1 MELINQ
7 YFIETLAMIVVI
19 TSVIIYAIV
28 RKPSIPQETHNE
40 EETKKV
46 EVEEKLIEDSYA
58 PESEKIQEKPI
69 EEEVVPTIKRTK
81 RELQAHGKITKDDF
95 TTFKGT
101 KILIAEDNFINQKVI
116 KGLLADS
123 GIKITMTNDGQEC
136 INALKEDT
144 NFALVLM
151 DAHMPVMDG
160 FQATRHI
167 RKTPEYEHIPVIAL
181 SGDTAADDIRN
192 MMNVGMEEHLE
203 KPLRMDALYDILYMY
218 TTGEEATQ
226 VTKEVKVKEYDIEFD
241 INQGLE
247 ICGGD
252 KEFYLEI
259 LNEFMDNYSRSADKV
274 QEYLNANNSAEAD
287 KLLLD
292 ITGLAANIGADYLN
306 RAALDLKLSIASPD
320 DMAYITALKTFKRT
334 LKHIT
339 ELIQEYIKEN

>member
-1 MELINQ
+1 
-7 YFIETLAMIVVI
+7 
-19 TSVIIYAIV
+19 
-28 RKPSIPQETHNE
+28 
-40 EETKKV
+40 
-46 EVEEKLIEDSYA
+46 
-58 PESEKIQEKPI
+58 
-69 EEEVVPTIKRTK
+69 
-81 RELQAHGKITKDDF
+81 
-95 TTFKGT
+95 
-101 KILIAEDNFINQKVI
+101 
-116 KGLLADS
+116 
-123 GIKITMTNDGQEC
+123 
-136 INALKEDT
+136 
-144 NFALVLM
+144 
-151 DAHMPVMDG
+151 
-160 FQATRHI
+160 
-167 RKTPEYEHIPVIAL
+167 
-181 SGDTAADDIRN
+181 
-192 MMNVGMEEHLE
+192 MNVGMEEHLE